1 MKDVSKIGKLNW
13 NLAGQR
19 IIVEVKMFHFFQVGK
34 GLWYWSC
41 DVILIYLEPVQV
53 RKIPEFAW

>member
-19 IIVEVKMFHFFQVGK
+19 IIVEVT
-34 GLWYWSC
+34 
-41 DVILIYLEPVQV
+41 VQGQ
-53 RKIPEFAW
+53 KKNI